1 MPAGPAAAPAPRAPR
16 EHTLV
21 RVCDFVVCRDCGA
34 YAAKAARNLK
44 KECMGPIP
52 RGSGVTDAEKKR
64 AKRRDRI
71 LDGRHPEDGR
81 PLRQ

>member
-1 MPAGPAAAPAPRAPR
+1 MAASASDS
-16 EHTLV
+16 HVLV
-21 RVCDFVVCRDCGA
+21 TICSFVVCRACGA
-34 YAAKAARNLK
+34 YAKSGARDLK
-44 KECMGPIP
+44 KERKGPIP
-52 RGSGVTDAEKKR
+52 KGRAASEAEKKR